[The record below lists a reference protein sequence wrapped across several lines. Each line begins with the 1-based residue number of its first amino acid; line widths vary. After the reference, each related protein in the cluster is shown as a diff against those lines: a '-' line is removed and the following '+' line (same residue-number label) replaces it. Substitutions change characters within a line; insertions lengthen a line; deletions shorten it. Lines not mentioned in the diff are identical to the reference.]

1 MDDFVKT
8 LRSYKLRPTQ
18 QRVNLGKL
26 LFGKGDRHVTAEILK
41 QESDSENLKVSQATV
56 YNVLN
61 DFYSAGLLAKVN
73 IDDDKTWYDTNV
85 DHHYHIFI
93 ENKSEL
99 VDINPN
105 EIDISIPKKITKGKL
120 SKVDLV
126 VKINN

>member
-61 DFYSAGLLAKVN
+61 DFYSAGLGQK
-73 IDDDKTWYDTNV
+73 
-85 DHHYHIFI
+85 
-93 ENKSEL
+93 
-99 VDINPN
+99 
-105 EIDISIPKKITKGKL
+105 
-120 SKVDLV
+120 
-126 VKINN
+126 